1 MRLRAPFL
9 HTPHLQRLVRS
20 SPCRPAVVQFPFLH
34 WSNKEA
40 HNGPYVF
47 QIFRTCFL
55 ILPVPP
61 SRFRFMLCDWSIS
74 FPIAVLFSS
83 TYIDNEQF
91 HSSIQLADT
100 QPLHSPFWRMQ
111 ILNLEHLENERMGP
125 QMSYVI
131 DSRTAVQW
139 APQEAENE
147 EKT

>member
-1 MRLRAPFL
+1 
-9 HTPHLQRLVRS
+9 
-20 SPCRPAVVQFPFLH
+20 
-34 WSNKEA
+34 
-40 HNGPYVF
+40 
-47 QIFRTCFL
+47 
-55 ILPVPP
+55 
-61 SRFRFMLCDWSIS
+61 MLCDWSIL